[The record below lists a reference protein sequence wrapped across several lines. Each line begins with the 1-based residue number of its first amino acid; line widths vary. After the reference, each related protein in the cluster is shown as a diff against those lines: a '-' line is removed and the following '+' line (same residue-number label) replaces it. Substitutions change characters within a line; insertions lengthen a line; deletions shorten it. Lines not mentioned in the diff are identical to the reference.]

1 MNGHYIIEYN
11 RASAMVYAVFYA
23 ESSLSGYPLLP
34 RDREGRKAHEP
45 LIGYYG
51 GSGVDSVEAGSR
63 QRLSYKL

>member
-1 MNGHYIIEYN
+1 
-11 RASAMVYAVFYA
+11 MVYAVFYA